1 MINRIRNYFKND
13 EERKGICKYCGK
25 YTEDGSLYIKQSRNN
40 DSEEILVC
48 SDDNC
53 YWQSR
58 RDDGVTYSI
67 MSKKERLSLIIGFTF
82 CVVSLSVVIVLLLN
96 LVR

>member
-13 EERKGICKYCGK
+13 EERQGICKYCGK
-25 YTEDGSLYIKQSRNN
+25 YTDDGSLCIRNN
-40 DSEEILVC
+40 SNGTSEEVLVC
-48 SDDNC
+48 SDDSC

-58 RDDGVTYSI
+58 RDDGVTYSV
-67 MSKKERLSLIIGFTF
+67 MSKKERLSLIISFTL
-82 CVVSLSVVIVLLLN
+82 CVLSLSVVIVLLLN